1 MKVGCKSGN
10 TGTFLGKIND
20 AMFLVKEEQGLE
32 FLNPLR
38 LKVCVES
45 IYCLRRITKCE

>member
-1 MKVGCKSGN
+1 MKVGCKSGI
-10 TGTFLGKIND
+10 FLGKIND
-20 AMFLVKEEQGLE
+20 AMLVVKEEQGLE

-45 IYCLRRITKCE
+45 VYCLRRITKCE